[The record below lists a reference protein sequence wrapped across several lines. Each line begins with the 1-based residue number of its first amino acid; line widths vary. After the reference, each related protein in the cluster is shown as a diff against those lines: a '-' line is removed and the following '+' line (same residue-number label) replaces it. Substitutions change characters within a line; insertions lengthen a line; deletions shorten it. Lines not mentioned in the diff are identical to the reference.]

1 MMMIDGG
8 KFSFRK
14 TVRFIFLPFLLQVI
28 LILQNSL
35 GVKEQFSTAKN
46 FALMSKFLQNHLLV
60 LSFKEIAAIM
70 LRKLTDCI
78 NI

>member
-1 MMMIDGG
+1 MVASSVSEKQSD
-8 KFSFRK
+8 
-14 TVRFIFLPFLLQVI
+14 FIFLPFLLQVI

-60 LSFKEIAAIM
+60 LSI
-70 LRKLTDCI
+70 
-78 NI
+78 